1 MVSRPLCRAL
11 RRSRSWLEEQNNAS
25 LSVTTAPDPP
35 PIHTVSTV
43 AAPSLASDT
52 APASTVPLVPS
63 TRSNAW
69 FGACALGSYSRGAR
83 FSAWSTTDIL
93 GAYSSSATG
102 TLGAWLR
109 SAWSNARSSAC
120 IIGARHRSSRF
131 SELSGSHAVVCASVR
146 SGRHVGYCLRSSFTS
161 KDSFRVLSC
170 AWTLR
175 SGSLRSSP
183 RSSDNVRPFRGCND
197 GKPVAHVGLVRAPL
211 ASHCSSRCL
220 SCTRRGEHRPSRRT
234 PGAFARFG
242 SGLRSAEYCPT
253 CRAHGIF
260 ARLCTGL
267 SVARECPSWVSTQ
280 PSKMENRRI

>member
-25 LSVTTAPDPP
+25 LSVTTAPRSSAYP
-35 PIHTVSTV
+35 HGVYCRCAQFSV
-43 AAPSLASDT
+43 GYRSCFNGAPRT
-52 APASTVPLVPS
+52 R

-102 TLGAWLR
+102 TLGAWFR
-109 SAWSNARSSAC
+109 SAWSGARSSAC
-120 IIGARHRSSRF
+120 IIGACHRSSRF
-131 SELSGSHAVVCASVR
+131 SELCGSHAVVCAAVR
-146 SGRHVGYCLRSSFTS
+146 SGRHVGYCFRSSFTS

-170 AWTLR
+170 AWKLR

-197 GKPVAHVGLVRAPL
+197 GKPVAHVGLVRASLRIPL
-211 ASHCSSRCL
+211 
-220 SCTRRGEHRPSRRT
+220 
-234 PGAFARFG
+234 
-242 SGLRSAEYCPT
+242 
-253 CRAHGIF
+253 
-260 ARLCTGL
+260 
-267 SVARECPSWVSTQ
+267 
-280 PSKMENRRI
+280 